1 MHFPVRRLLAL
12 ASLASLAACGGATAA
27 SSPTQLAPNAPPAT
41 DPGGGSTLPA
51 APLAQN
57 SLGAHKLAITA
68 VSCWF
73 GGVWADAIGEAPE
86 NRKASDEARCNDVVR
101 QVWGTDDKGKY
112 EQLRALDEAAVED
125 VISKVGE
132 GTPSARELRAF
143 VEAQREAMDARR
155 AGDRVKKDMAGER
168 EHEKLSTDEA
178 GGVKA
183 LTDGDALSALVKLNV
198 GGDLIHEAHAL
209 GVLTAMAR
217 IESSRGMPRHLK
229 IYAMQAPLGAL
240 FGMPA
245 PANLPSD
252 ATQPL
257 PKGGYLAFVID
268 AAKAAG
274 HPVPEAAK
282 TPKEREPL
290 AWSGVLEGIT
300 EKLRPDLDGVP
311 RDSQLPDVLDRVVH
325 RLEAEFKAERNAI
338 AIGATAPAA
347 APAGTTKGVTPQA
360 ATKPTAP
367 GAKTA
372 APPATP
378 ATPAAPTTPAAAPKK
393 APPAK

>member
-1 MHFPVRRLLAL
+1 MSFPRIPSFLAL
-12 ASLASLAACGGATAA
+12 SAFSALAACGGSTVA

-57 SLGAHKLAITA
+57 SLGVHKLAINA

-73 GGVWADAIGEAPE
+73 GGVWADAIGEAAE
-86 NRKASDEARCNDVVR
+86 NRKLSDEARCNEVVR
-101 QVWGTDDKGKY
+101 QVWGTDDKTKY
-112 EQLRALDEAAVED
+112 EQLRAMDESTVED

-155 AGDRVKKDMAGER
+155 AGDRVKKDMAGDR
-168 EHEKLSTDEA
+168 EHEKLSTDEV

-183 LTDGDALSALVKLNV
+183 LTDGDALNALVKLNV
-198 GGDLIHEAHAL
+198 GDLTHEAHAI
-209 GVLTAMAR
+209 GVLTAMER
-217 IESSRGMPRHLK
+217 IEASRGLPRHLK
-229 IYAMQAPLGAL
+229 IYAMQAPLFTL

-245 PANLPSD
+245 PTNLPSD
-252 ATQPL
+252 ATTPL
-257 PKGGYLAFVID
+257 PKGGYLAFVTD

-274 HPVPEAAK
+274 HPVPDAAK
-282 TPKEREPL
+282 TPKEREPI
-290 AWSGVLEGIT
+290 AWSGILEGIT
-300 EKLRPDLDGVP
+300 EKLRPDVDSVP
-311 RDSQLPDVLDRVVH
+311 HDSQLPDVLERVVR
-325 RLEAEFKAERNAI
+325 RLEAEVKAERGAL
-338 AIGATAPAA
+338 AIGATAPVTP
-347 APAGTTKGVTPQA
+347 APTKGA
-360 ATKPTAP
+360 ATPAPKATAP

-378 ATPAAPTTPAAAPKK
+378 ATPTTTPAAAPKK
-393 APPAK
+393 AAPAK